1 MNCTLVILLIILVCV
16 FMGTKEGFV
25 DFGLSGWEKPVA
37 KFNVNEDPDPLDM
50 SQYTQ
55 DLTDIAPSKI
65 GSILNSIKS
74 FMKEKTQKCLVPI
87 ETIYVNKYTGPR
99 GTMYDTRFMFY
110 DTKSYFVTEL
120 MSKVLEQGDTDNFTV
135 SSVRTQVPAAD
146 ASGPQGSLPS
156 SGCASAFLPD
166 TQLLQSINPSKSGM
180 EAVLK
185 ALGNPPTP
193 ADDVTGY
200 A

>member
-1 MNCTLVILLIILVCV
+1 MNCTLVILLIILFCV
-16 FMGTKEGFV
+16 FMGTREGFV

-50 SQYTQ
+50 SQYTR

-65 GSILNSIKS
+65 SSILATVKD
-74 FMKEKTQKCLVPI
+74 FMKEKTSKCLVPL
-87 ETIYVNKYTGPR
+87 ETIYVNKYSGPR
-99 GTMYDTRFMFY
+99 GAMYDTRFMFY
-110 DTKSYFVTEL
+110 DPKSYFVTEL
-120 MSKVLEQGDTDNFTV
+120 MSKVVEQGDTNNFTV

-146 ASGPQGSLPS
+146 ASGPQASLPS

-166 TQLLQSINPSKSGM
+166 TELLQSINPSRNGM

-185 ALGNPPTP
+185 ALGNPSTP
-193 ADDVTGY
+193 DPVFAGY
-200 A
+200 T

>member
-37 KFNVNEDPDPLDM
+37 KFNVNEDPDPVDM

-65 GSILNSIKS
+65 ASILETVKS

-120 MSKVLEQGDTDNFTV
+120 MSKVMEQGDTGNFTV
-135 SSVRTQVPAAD
+135 SSARTQVPAAD

-166 TQLLQSINPSKSGM
+166 TELLQSINPSKSGM

-193 ADDVTGY
+193 SADVTGY